1 MAAHVYKCPNCNA
14 ELTFDP
20 AKGDFGCAYC
30 DSHFTKAELEKLD
43 TAQKAEQKEQQ
54 DAAAQDKPSQG
65 TEGELNTYSCPNCG
79 AEIVADA
86 TTAATFCYYCHSP
99 VILTGKLAGKYR
111 PDAVIPFKVDR
122 KRVEKELKDWCKK
135 KRFLDKRFLSDAQTD
150 KLTGVYFPFWLVD
163 TKLHSDLTGT
173 AEDANTWLVGDTEYT
188 EHKEYAVSRSAD
200 LDINN
205 VTVKALKKPEVNL
218 LDGIYPYDTKD
229 VQDFDMAYLSG
240 FFAEKRDV
248 EKESAAAEANATTEA
263 TAKEMM
269 LSKTD
274 CPGVLRN
281 VNCQNTTLSQTWRYT
296 LMPAWMMT
304 YNYKGD
310 MYYFAMNGQTGKIF
324 GNVPV
329 DKKKVNLMGL
339 LIGVGAFILAALI
352 RLFFM

>member
-1 MAAHVYKCPNCNA
+1 MAVHVYKCPNCNA

-30 DSHFTKAELEKLD
+30 SSHFTKAELDTLA
-43 TAQKAEQKEQQ
+43 TAQQAEQKERQE
-54 DAAAQDKPSQG
+54 AAAQEKPAQG
-65 TEGELNTYSCPNCG
+65 EQGEMNAYSCPNCG

-99 VILTGKLAGKYR
+99 VLLTGKLAGKYR

-122 KRVEKELKDWCKK
+122 KRVERELKAWCKK
-135 KRFLDKRFLSDAQTD
+135 KRFLDKRFLSDAQTE

-163 TKLHSDLTGT
+163 TKVHADLTAT
-173 AEDANTWLVGDTEYT
+173 AEEARTWLAGETEYT

-200 LDINN
+200 LDIKN
-205 VTVKALKKPEVNL
+205 VTQKALKKPEVNL

-229 VQDFDMAYLSG
+229 VQAFDMAYLSG

-248 EKESAAAEANATTEA
+248 EKESVQAQADATVSE
-263 TAKEMM
+263 TARQMM
-269 LSKTD
+269 LDKTD
-274 CPGVLRN
+274 SPGVLTN
-281 VNCQNTTLSQTWRYT
+281 VDCKSATLSQNWRYT

-304 YNYKGD
+304 YNYGGQT
-310 MYYFAMNGQTGKIF
+310 YYFAMNGQTGKVF

-339 LIGVGAFILAALI
+339 FIGVGAFVLAALI